1 MQFVG
6 VCWITRTVHI
16 ALPSCFTKLLYQA
29 ALLYQAL
36 PSCLT
41 KLLYQAA
48 LPPAASLYQSELL
61 STGCVTCYLRKDKWV
76 WVGEVQ
82 IDWQL
87 TSPHDFTAAASKR
100 HELCL
105 CSAQRNNL
113 RKSMKPQSFA
123 CYSCHQPSWN
133 RQKLEF
139 HRVHKARDLAA
150 TLCELSPFDVYR
162 VKLLIE

>member
-1 MQFVG
+1 MLFA
-6 VCWITRTVHI
+6 T
-16 ALPSCFTKLLYQA
+16 ALPSCLTKLLYQA

-48 LPPAASLYQSELL
+48 LPSRIALALAVLR
-61 STGCVTCYLRKDKWV
+61 VLRKHRWV
-76 WVGEVQ
+76 EVGEVQ
-82 IDWQL
+82 IDCQL
-87 TSPHDFTAAASKR
+87 TNPHDFTAAAGKR

-123 CYSCHQPSWN
+123 SHSCHQL
-133 RQKLEF
+133 R
-139 HRVHKARDLAA
+139 
-150 TLCELSPFDVYR
+150 
-162 VKLLIE
+162 